1 MRHFNLFIS
10 HSWSY
15 SGQYDRLVNL
25 LKERRYFTY
34 SNFSIP
40 PDHPIHHAST
50 DAQLRRAIRNKMIP
64 CSVVI
69 ILAGVYA
76 SYSKWINIE
85 IDLAQ
90 SGFIYPKP
98 ILAIRPRGNVN
109 VSTVVRQAADELVGW
124 STESVVAAIRK
135 LG

>member
-15 SGQYDRLVNL
+15 SDQYDRLVKL
-25 LKERRYFTY
+25 LKERRYFSY
-34 SNFSIP
+34 SDFSIP
-40 PDHPIHHAST
+40 PDHPIHNAST

-64 CSVVI
+64 CSVVV

-76 SYSKWINIE
+76 SHSKWINAE
-85 IDLAQ
+85 IDLALN
-90 SGFIYPKP
+90 GFTSRKP
-98 ILAIRPRGNVN
+98 ILAIRPRGNVY
-109 VSTVVRQAADELVGW
+109 VSTVVKEAADELVGW
-124 STESVVAAIRK
+124 NTESVVGAIRR